1 MSFPLTLPPNL
12 QERANLAE
20 QTLQQRQAMMA
31 EKERFQSDVQH
42 FSQVGAGRQVG
53 SNAINSGAAIDAEA
67 SCCRVCDWLSWC
79 EHPFKLS
86 PPWLAKT
93 AGPAKDGP

>member
-1 MSFPLTLPPNL
+1 MLPPRALPDPPTLPHPHTW

-42 FSQVGAGRQVG
+42 FSQVGA
-53 SNAINSGAAIDAEA
+53 SGA
-67 SCCRVCDWLSWC
+67 SGLQ
-79 EHPFKLS
+79 
-86 PPWLAKT
+86 
-93 AGPAKDGP
+93 

>member
-1 MSFPLTLPPNL
+1 MEFAGLPPTL

-42 FSQVGAGRQVG
+42 FSQVGAGRQG
-53 SNAINSGAAIDAEA
+53 D
-67 SCCRVCDWLSWC
+67 
-79 EHPFKLS
+79 KQM
-86 PPWLAKT
+86 T
-93 AGPAKDGP
+93 AR